1 MSVVPH
7 LSTLLSLHGV
17 FTVAALLTYVGV
29 TRALHQRR
37 YPAAAIGWVTFIL
50 LLPYVALPAFLV
62 FGTRKL
68 VRHPP
73 EITAGMREHLLAM
86 PWPQALAE
94 SMDLK
99 PAAGYR
105 GLAVHADGAEA
116 LAALHAVIDS
126 ATRTL
131 DVCTF
136 ILGNDALGSEIGAA
150 LIRKAKEGV
159 RVRFL
164 LDGVG
169 RWLGGR
175 PTLAPLS
182 AAGIDVAIFVPL
194 VHSPARGRVNLR
206 NHRKMAIA
214 DNRRLWAGGRNLAAE
229 YFTGT
234 AGAPPWFDLTFDL
247 EGGLVDAAS
256 ALFAHDWAFAT
267 NRRPGGRL
275 PEGAR
280 ATRSPAGATDAC
292 GQLVPT
298 GPDQAYD
305 TVLSMLVTAC
315 FRAQQRVLAVT
326 PYFVPDESLLGALEL
341 AARRGV
347 AVDVVSPAQSNHHLA
362 DIARHRSLR
371 DLARSGARTW
381 LAPRMNHAKGFVIDD
396 TLALVGS
403 ANLDSR
409 SLFLNYEMMVAFYE
423 PGDVRRF
430 AGWMDAR
437 RREAT
442 AYVPRPPGLVRDI
455 AEGMILGFA
464 FQI

>member
-1 MSVVPH
+1 MLTLH
-7 LSTLLSLHGV
+7 LPALLSLHGV
-17 FTVAALLTYVGV
+17 FTAVGLLTYVGV

-37 YPAAAIGWVTFIL
+37 YPAAAIGWVTFLL
-50 LLPYVALPAFLV
+50 LLPYVALPLFLV

-73 EITAGMREHLLAM
+73 EITAGMRDELLSM

-94 SMDLK
+94 SMGLK
-99 PAAGYR
+99 PAAGYH
-105 GLAVHADGAEA
+105 GLAVHADGTEA

-126 ATRTL
+126 AAHTL
-131 DVCTF
+131 DICTF
-136 ILGNDALGSEIGAA
+136 IIGDDALGREIGAA
-150 LIRKAKEGV
+150 MIRKAKEGV

-175 PTLAPLS
+175 PDLAPLI
-182 AAGIDVAIFVPL
+182 AAGVDVAIFVPL
-194 VHSPARGRVNLR
+194 IHSPARGRVNLR

-214 DNRRLWAGGRNLAAE
+214 DNRRLWAGGRNLSAE
-229 YFTGT
+229 YFTG
-234 AGAPPWFDLTFDL
+234 APGKEPWYDLTFDF
-247 EGGLVDAAS
+247 EGELVDAAS

-267 NRRPGGRL
+267 NRRAGGRT
-275 PEGAR
+275 PEAERAAPHPADVADAR
-280 ATRSPAGATDAC
+280 

-315 FRAQQRVLAVT
+315 FRAQRRVLAAT

-347 AVDVVSPAQSNHHLA
+347 AVDIVIPARSNHHLA

-371 DLARSGARTW
+371 DLAHSGARIW
-381 LAPRMNHAKGFVIDD
+381 LLPQMNHAKGFVIDD
-396 TLALVGS
+396 ALAFVGS

-409 SLFLNYEMMVAFYE
+409 SLFLNYEMMVAFYT

-430 AGWMDAR
+430 ADWIDAR
-437 RREAT
+437 QREAKP
-442 AYVPRPPGLVRDI
+442 YVAHPPGLVRDI